1 VLTLKDMG
9 QQRLL
14 EQIIHEIFKIKS
26 GETIISMDVFD
37 TKNQSIENLLF
48 LIPHKIDG
56 MLW

>member
-1 VLTLKDMG
+1 MG